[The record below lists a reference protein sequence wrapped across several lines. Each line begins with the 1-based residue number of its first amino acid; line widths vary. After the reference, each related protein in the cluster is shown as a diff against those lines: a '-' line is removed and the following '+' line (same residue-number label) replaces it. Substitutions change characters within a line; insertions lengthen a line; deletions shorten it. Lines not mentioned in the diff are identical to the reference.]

1 MKTWSYFGSLDKRS
15 KVLCAH
21 VAANRPVLFS
31 CNITYEF
38 YRCLVAGAY
47 AYHTCTNAQARA
59 LSWRNSAQPSYRG
72 LSAPSFQAKQR
83 KSSCYD
89 FKIERAHAGWAGRRS
104 RLVAQLR
111 SLVKWKTKSQLSYR
125 RQSYHK
131 NRHFL
136 LEIGFLP
143 AFWQV
148 IPKHLAFDRV
158 KIRNCGEIF
167 WKASFGLSWLL
178 WFGTKFWK
186 KVTEKSAT
194 WIFTTLQRAW

>member
-1 MKTWSYFGSLDKRS
+1 MKFWSYFGSFDIRS

-47 AYHTCTNAQARA
+47 AYHTCTNAQARSA
-59 LSWRNSAQPSYRG
+59 DATQLSLPTGEWARPPSKLSSA
-72 LSAPSFQAKQR
+72 